1 MPGAYVV
8 YAFRTSEASGG
19 KFRQSID
26 LMVWNDRR
34 EYRIACESDLRSFPD
49 LRPLFTGIMNSFR
62 LAGG

>member
-1 MPGAYVV
+1 
-8 YAFRTSEASGG
+8 
-19 KFRQSID
+19 
-26 LMVWNDRR
+26 MVWNDRR